1 MSRLTL
7 IVAATLE
14 NGIGQN
20 STLPWRLPKEM
31 AYFARTTSN
40 APEGKRNAVVM
51 GRNTWE
57 SIPPK
62 FRPLKN
68 RVNVVI
74 TRNRDYH
81 LYVFS
86 SFRME
91 CKKIVNGCD
100 DLRDP
105 QSSSTS
111 NAPTHLCTS
120 LESALSLLSNPTKF
134 EKPIHRI
141 FIIGGATLYNETLSL
156 PPSAPS
162 FVDRILLTRIHSPTF
177 KCDTFM
183 PDFQNQDDM
192 ENRQQSRWK
201 KASHAELQ
209 EWVGFDVP
217 EGMQE
222 EKEIQYEFQMWVR

>member
-81 LYVFS
+81 L
-86 SFRME
+86 
-91 CKKIVNGCD
+91 
-100 DLRDP
+100 DP